1 MEGFHTP
8 CGIRALRLWT
18 PTFLVPGTGFMED
31 SFSTDL
37 GVRGQC
43 KHIALTVHFV
53 SITITSA
60 LPPTIRC

>member
-1 MEGFHTP
+1 MEGIHAP
-8 CGIRALRLWT
+8 YGIRTLRPRT
-18 PTFLVPGTGFMED
+18 PTFLVPGIDFMEG

-37 GVRGQC
+37 GAGGRC
-43 KHIALTVHFV
+43 KHIALTVHSV